1 MYLSMFYG
9 LLRASIEEKKGGD
22 KRPTFFDFFQGT
34 LFYNELRQKHS
45 AKNVFTVMVML

>member
-1 MYLSMFYG
+1 MYLSMFSG
-9 LLRASIEEKKGGD
+9 LLRASIEVKKDGD

-45 AKNVFTVMVML
+45 AKKMFLL